1 MTLKLCFTLPSS
13 LTFEIANDKI
23 TSQGLLAVP
32 FVLHSQPTAIYD
44 DNCDLDQMA
53 RTAKDRYGQIME
65 DVERLVTEH
74 SNYRTS
80 T

>member
-1 MTLKLCFTLPSS
+1 MTRKLCFTLPSS
-13 LTFEIANDKI
+13 FKIADGKL

-44 DNCDLDQMA
+44 GGQCDLDQMA

-65 DVERLVTEH
+65 DVERLVSEH
-74 SNYRTS
+74 SNYGIS